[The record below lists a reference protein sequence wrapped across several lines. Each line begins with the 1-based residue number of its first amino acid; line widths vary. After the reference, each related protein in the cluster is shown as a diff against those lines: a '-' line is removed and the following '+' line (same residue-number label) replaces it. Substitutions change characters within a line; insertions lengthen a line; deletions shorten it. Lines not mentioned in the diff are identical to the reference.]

1 MNNDSIDD
9 IEQYDDEEVDIY
21 GDTPAERE
29 AHINQLFGYI
39 TESAMRRLEYDVTQE
54 ENRLLTYMAIDCLAK
69 GAEENVAVRHIL
81 THLVGMGY
89 FMTEEEIKETLSR
102 VKEHCVREILAYKI
116 AVEDVY
122 ESYAHPAD
130 VIMKV
135 HKLMN

>member
-9 IEQYDDEEVDIY
+9 FEQYDDEEIDIY
-21 GDTPAERE
+21 GDTPTERE

-89 FMTEEEIKETLSR
+89 FMAEEDIKETLSR
-102 VKEHCVREILAYKI
+102 VKELCVREIQAYKI
-116 AVEDVY
+116 SVEDVY

-135 HKLMN
+135 YKLLE

>member
-1 MNNDSIDD
+1 MNNDFIDD
-9 IEQYDDEEVDIY
+9 IEQYYNEEIDIY
-21 GDTPAERE
+21 GDTPTERD

-69 GAEENVAVRHIL
+69 VTEENVAVRHIL
-81 THLVGMGY
+81 THLAGMGY
-89 FMTEEEIKETLSR
+89 FMTEEEINETLSK

-122 ESYAHPAD
+122 EAYAHPAD

>member
-1 MNNDSIDD
+1 MNNDFIDD

-21 GDTPAERE
+21 GDTPAERD

-54 ENRLLTYMAIDCLAK
+54 ENRLLTYMAIDCLAN
-69 GAEENVAVRHIL
+69 GVEENVAIRHIL

-102 VKEHCVREILAYKI
+102 VKELCVREILAYKI

>member
-1 MNNDSIDD
+1 MNNGFIDD
-9 IEQYDDEEVDIY
+9 IEQYYNEEIDIY
-21 GDTPAERE
+21 GDTPTERD

-69 GAEENVAVRHIL
+69 GVEENVAVRHIL

>member
-1 MNNDSIDD
+1 MNNDFIDD

-21 GDTPAERE
+21 GDTPAERN